1 MTTFQVTE
9 VQRHLRGADYPSD
22 GEQLSQLAE
31 RNGADPELV
40 ETLRG
45 IGRVDGPDDVMEQL
59 RGHLGGAS

>member
-9 VQRHLRGADYPSD
+9 VQRHLRGADYPAD
-22 GEQLSQLAE
+22 GERLSELAE
-31 RNGADPELV
+31 RNGADSELV

-59 RGHLGGAS
+59 RGKLGGS